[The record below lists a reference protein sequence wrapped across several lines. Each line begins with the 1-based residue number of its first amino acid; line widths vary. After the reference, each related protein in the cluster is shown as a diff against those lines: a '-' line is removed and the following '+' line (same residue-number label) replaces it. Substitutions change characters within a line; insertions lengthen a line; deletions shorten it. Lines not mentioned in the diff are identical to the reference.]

1 VSEEEAVA
9 WIKDNNKDIN
19 PNEWRVRFYEKL
31 GIEKQLES
39 ESNLE
44 EVDQFE
50 NDKYY
55 INFFSQRTSQNIRNR
70 YLSRLMISETSSEP
84 PRKKD
89 QHSTSALI
97 QSSSSIGTIPSYAPA
112 TSAPTSSSTS
122 GRKPRRFLR
131 SWTSARRNS
140 CCGPGKG
147 VRRSTS

>member
-1 VSEEEAVA
+1 MSEEEAVA

-70 YLSRLMISETSSEP
+70 YLSRLRISETS
-84 PRKKD
+84 
-89 QHSTSALI
+89 
-97 QSSSSIGTIPSYAPA
+97 
-112 TSAPTSSSTS
+112 
-122 GRKPRRFLR
+122 
-131 SWTSARRNS
+131 
-140 CCGPGKG
+140 
-147 VRRSTS
+147 